1 MCAIQVVV
9 TMGIHACKYNSL
21 LNTSLYNRQ
30 IIRRLIFCTKAI
42 ITDDDFIITDN
53 GFCAEVELLE
63 YLYIIF
69 DS

>member
-9 TMGIHACKYNSL
+9 TIGIHACKCNSL
-21 LNTSLYNRQ
+21 LNTSFYSRQ

-42 ITDDDFIITDN
+42 ITDDDFIITHN
-53 GFCAEVELLE
+53 GFCAEVELLD